1 MSNPEDWFKIDGI
14 PGINKGVKKQFEEQF
29 EDKINNQLIF
39 IEGQTGSGKSI
50 TTPWYIL
57 NLIKNCEI
65 HFLQP
70 RVNIVESIGNKLNDI
85 LDAFNGTKIDK
96 TKAFFFNNPKTLD
109 NLKINYAHGSEPKE
123 EPIINKSTSKR
134 QFEAEFK
141 ESHIK
146 VMTLGYYKGR
156 VKRLITDTTKEYVV
170 IIDEAHE
177 KNVDLEFILIQ
188 LKYLRQDYDIKIK
201 IIIMSATLDKEDIE
215 NYKKLFELTN
225 CGSIKIESDG
235 IKYHIKEHFLKSPT
249 PNYEETIL
257 SLIQTLYDKKKKY
270 NKEDKFK
277 VLVFLTGPGQI
288 NKMSTECE
296 KLSLGR
302 TRIRK
307 FYRGVDKIKKEK
319 KETEEE
325 EARKQKKA
333 EKAEED
339 KEARK
344 KKAKAKKETEE
355 EKKKKEEEE
364 AEARKKKE
372 AEEEAR
378 KQKEAEENKILKFF
392 GNKENK
398 QWIIFSTNIAETSYT
413 FPQLDY
419 VIDCGYSRQRIYIPH
434 FDLNSLMVSQISNA
448 ERLQRRGRVGREKDG
463 EIFHIYTYET
473 QQKMDP
479 FPIPNISRKNLTMY
493 ILECLKLNYK
503 ILPSI
508 PSGILFFCEFL
519 DSKICP
525 KLVESLNAGIIS
537 LKNAGFFSDKKKYE
551 ILKKIINEN
560 NENKKDTYAHL
571 RSINFLQD
579 EENKGNKKFNS
590 IVNYKIFQ
598 KISVNDDKV
607 IKDDEVIK
615 DLLKFLFLYFETKD
629 SKIEDKGKYK
639 DDIDFIIKSFIDSN
653 LPKEKEKDMI
663 STYKFF
669 FKGTGTAQ
677 DFLKGLKELLD
688 PLKKDISALN
698 SNIDEVKNIL
708 KDILSENKAYYY
720 NNNLLIL
727 SKIINSE
734 DKYQEIIKI
743 QLDLQSKCNLID
755 DTIYYFVELSLAD
768 FISIKHCFIEEVK
781 EGQEK
786 PIITEFKQKIKDQFK
801 SKTNLLK
808 DTIVTTDKSKSEKN
822 NYKSQTMKDSFSKI
836 SKSEAEKKKLFASY
850 IFEKENQSMGTNL
863 KLYKS
868 LLKRQ

>member
-1 MSNPEDWFKIDGI
+1 
-14 PGINKGVKKQFEEQF
+14 
-29 EDKINNQLIF
+29 
-39 IEGQTGSGKSI
+39 
-50 TTPWYIL
+50 
-57 NLIKNCEI
+57 
-65 HFLQP
+65 
-70 RVNIVESIGNKLNDI
+70 
-85 LDAFNGTKIDK
+85 
-96 TKAFFFNNPKTLD
+96 
-109 NLKINYAHGSEPKE
+109 
-123 EPIINKSTSKR
+123 
-134 QFEAEFK
+134 
-141 ESHIK
+141 
-146 VMTLGYYKGR
+146 
-156 VKRLITDTTKEYVV
+156 
-170 IIDEAHE
+170 
-177 KNVDLEFILIQ
+177 
-188 LKYLRQDYDIKIK
+188 
-201 IIIMSATLDKEDIE
+201 
-215 NYKKLFELTN
+215 
-225 CGSIKIESDG
+225 
-235 IKYHIKEHFLKSPT
+235 
-249 PNYEETIL
+249 
-257 SLIQTLYDKKKKY
+257 
-270 NKEDKFK
+270 
-277 VLVFLTGPGQI
+277 
-288 NKMSTECE
+288 
-296 KLSLGR
+296 
-302 TRIRK
+302 
-307 FYRGVDKIKKEK
+307 
-319 KETEEE
+319 
-325 EARKQKKA
+325 
-333 EKAEED
+333 
-339 KEARK
+339 
-344 KKAKAKKETEE
+344 
-355 EKKKKEEEE
+355 
-364 AEARKKKE
+364 
-372 AEEEAR
+372 
-378 KQKEAEENKILKFF
+378 
-392 GNKENK
+392 
-398 QWIIFSTNIAETSYT
+398 
-413 FPQLDY
+413 
-419 VIDCGYSRQRIYIPH
+419 
-434 FDLNSLMVSQISNA
+434 MVSQISNA

-473 QQKMDP
+473 RQNMDP
-479 FPIPNISRKNLTMY
+479 FPIPNISRENLTMY

-503 ILPSI
+503 ILPST

-537 LKNAGFFSDKKKYE
+537 LKNAEFFSDKKKYE

-836 SKSEAEKKKLFASY
+836 SKSEAEKKKIICF
-850 IFEKENQSMGTNL
+850 
-863 KLYKS
+863 LYF
-868 LLKRQ
+868 